1 MTMATDVSQRA
12 QELRDLLLEY
22 QKAYYVDG
30 RPLVSDLE
38 YDRLFEKLVNLEK
51 EYPSLKT
58 PDSPTQRVGSDLTAD
73 FPEVAHTIPVL
84 SLDKAYSD
92 SEILNWIAKTI
103 KNTGENLSFVLEEK
117 IDGFSVVLYY
127 EKGLLA
133 RAVTRGNGFVGN
145 DVTANA
151 KTIQTIPLRLT
162 QPVDIAVRGEIYL
175 SKAVFE
181 KINATLE
188 EPYANPRNLAAGTIR
203 RNKSSETAQVPL
215 SIFVYEGFWKTP
227 NENITDHI
235 QILSKLKEL
244 GFTVNPHLSYF
255 CKTKEEASFRLSQAG
270 LEGNA
275 FSFEDIPQAIKN
287 ATEKRSSLSYEID
300 GLVVKVNELATREE
314 LGYTGHHPRWAI
326 AYKFEAP
333 QAQTIV
339 LDIDVQVGRTG
350 RVTPMARIK
359 ETLLSG
365 STIKNITLHNQDY
378 INELELAIGD
388 TVAISKRGD
397 VIPAVENVIEKNES
411 GNTTWQMPKNCPQ
424 CGSIL
429 VKRGAH
435 HFCPNHECPA
445 QIKGRLSFFCAKEQ
459 MDIEG
464 LGPKTVE
471 FLFDNNFIKRPEDF
485 YTFDY
490 DKLLVYE
497 GFGSEGKKIA
507 IIKRGL
513 EDSKKVPFRRVL
525 VALGVPEFGKKASEL
540 VIKAGY
546 DNIDK
551 ILALSDNEDFITLS
565 NIRGL
570 GDVMAKL
577 IIDGFKN
584 PDLRKTIENLRAN
597 GLQMDES
604 LSNSS
609 AVGRDEDFSKNAIAQ
624 IFAGQSWCVT
634 GTFEHFSPRSKAM
647 DEIKKRGG
655 TEVSAV
661 SSKTTCLLAGQG
673 AGSKLAKAKALGVRI
688 ITETSFLE
696 LLKSSS
702 SSTNVESKASDFQ
715 RGSKEAN
722 ELDNFQNIPNSQLS
736 IAPNLAQENKN
747 QEIQP
752 NLFE

>member
-1 MTMATDVSQRA
+1 MANDVSQKA
-12 QELRDLLLEY
+12 QELRNLLLEY

-38 YDRLFEKLVNLEK
+38 YDRLFDELSILEK
-51 EYPSLKT
+51 GYPNLKT
-58 PDSPTQRVGSDLTAD
+58 PDSPTQRVGSDLTGD
-73 FPEVAHTIPVL
+73 FPEVEHSIPVL

-92 SEILNWIAKTI
+92 GEILSWISKTI

-127 EKGLLA
+127 EKGILA

-162 QPVDIAVRGEIYL
+162 EPVDIAVRGEIYL

-215 SIFVYEGFWKTP
+215 SIFVYEGFW
-227 NENITDHI
+227 NFHENNITDHI
-235 QILSKLKEL
+235 QILSRLKAL
-244 GFTVNPHLSYF
+244 GFTVNPHLAYF
-255 CKTKEEASFRLSQAG
+255 CKTKEESSRRLSQAG
-270 LEGNA
+270 LEGQA
-275 FSFEDIPQAIKN
+275 LSFANLPQAIKN
-287 ATEKRSSLSYEID
+287 ATEKRAGLSYEID
-300 GLVVKVNELATREE
+300 GLVVKVNELETREE

-333 QAQTIV
+333 QAQTVV

-359 ETLLSG
+359 ETPLSG

-378 INELELAIGD
+378 INELELAVGD

-397 VIPAVENVIEKNES
+397 VIPAVENVLEKNEN
-411 GNTTWQMPKNCPQ
+411 GNTTWQMPQTCPQ
-424 CGSIL
+424 CNSVL

-435 HFCPNHECPA
+435 HFCLNQDCPA

-471 FLFDNNFIKRPEDF
+471 FLFDNGFVKRPEDF
-485 YTFDY
+485 YTFNY
-490 DKLLVYE
+490 DTLLDYE
-497 GFGSEGKKIA
+497 GFGTEGKKIS

-513 EDSKKVPFRRVL
+513 EESKKVPFRRVL
-525 VALGVPEFGKKASEL
+525 VALGVPEFGKKATEL

-551 ILALSDNEDFITLS
+551 ILALSDNENFEALS
-565 NIRGL
+565 NIKGL
-570 GDVMAKL
+570 GPVMAKL

-584 PDLRKTIENLRAN
+584 QDLRTTIAHLRAS
-597 GLQMDES
+597 GLQMDEKCNTS
-604 LSNSS
+604 LC
-609 AVGRDEDFSKNAIAQ
+609 VGENEEQSKNALPQ
-624 IFAGQSWCVT
+624 IFEGQSWCVT
-634 GTFEHFSPRSKAM
+634 GTFEHFVPRSKAM
-647 DEIKKRGG
+647 EEIKKRGG
-655 TEVSAV
+655 SEVSAV
-661 SSKTTCLLAGQG
+661 SGKTTCLLAGQG

-688 ITETSFLE
+688 VTEDEFIKLLNSALSSASETS
-696 LLKSSS
+696 
-702 SSTNVESKASDFQ
+702 
-715 RGSKEAN
+715 
-722 ELDNFQNIPNSQLS
+722 
-736 IAPNLAQENKN
+736 ENNKK
-747 QEIQP
+747 EIQP
-752 NLFE
+752 TLFG